1 MHGLLRH
8 IEGVQVIARVGRLGA
23 ARLTALVVLLAL
35 AVLLAAHWTAPALA
49 ADGLPPGPAWAKGKK
64 VHFYPAEPHNPRR
77 VGGAVR
83 LGAAGG
89 VGRASSANVAPLTS
103 SPPRLVYHGGTIQN
117 EPHLMLVFLGQEWE
131 NGSALSL
138 RLEVEAT
145 AESLPGSRYQE
156 ILTQYSGLEGPIS
169 SPLSD
174 FPVIEKYYV
183 KRPITTK
190 ITNYAARQA
199 AQEVIQQTGGTE
211 KTDTTYVILPA
222 PGTVEVANRTCGFHE
237 EYGSNEAGPSIA
249 AIMDTEER
257 IGCAGVPQTITHE
270 YAESVTDPNGVSG
283 WNTGQGVGS
292 DEIGDICNSL
302 GPGRL
307 ANGARVAY
315 LWDDS
320 KNACEVE
327 DSNPGSLPIGPYAE
341 GSHRN
346 PSLEGATNL
355 TPESETV
362 ETAIYPCNLQAHYY
376 FEYGTTAAYGSKTA
390 ESVVPAAW
398 GAVKVSATI
407 TGLQHSIPYHWRV
420 VVKTS
425 HGTAEGVDHEFTIP
439 YYVEIKERG
448 ATNVGLSEAT
458 LNGEVQPVGVEAKY
472 YFEYGTTEAYG
483 SRTAEASAGSGN
495 AFVEASAVL
504 TGLELGTIYHYRL
517 VASSSRGTTVGEDQ
531 RFETHGGKPVV
542 TTSPTRFRRYT
553 EAGLGATVDAKG
565 VPTTFYFEYGT
576 TAAYGHLTEEESLVE
591 AGAGEEGAT
600 INGLE
605 PVTAYH
611 FRIVATNSY
620 GTSYGA
626 DESFS
631 TREEPLAETGVP
643 SAVGYETAVL
653 SGAINPHGT
662 NTGYYFEYGTSQTY
676 GEETPEVA
684 VGSGTSDIQAA
695 QAVSHLAQDTTYHFR
710 LVAATLYGNIYGA
723 DHVFVTGTKP
733 LVQTNAP
740 TGIGSTEA
748 TFSGTLNPYGA
759 QASYYF
765 EYGLT
770 SGYGL
775 STAQVSAGSGSS
787 DVEASQTISELSP
800 GTTYHYRVVA
810 VFGSVKQYGNEMTFT
825 TPAPL
830 VEPIVPAPLVEA
842 IVPAPFP
849 NETPLP
855 PAPHK
860 TPSPPLV
867 QHPSQSAARWR
878 EGSQLA
884 HISRRKTPTGTIFSF
899 SLNERAAVT
908 FGFIQVL
915 PQGGHNCLAKTN
927 NKTQRKNCNITVT
940 RGMLSFTGHSGA
952 NNVAFAGRISRTN
965 KLKPGRYEL
974 TITATDSTGQ
984 RSAPVSLSFTIVK

>member
-1 MHGLLRH
+1 VVGVGKRDAGEPDKRAPVGLRRAH
-8 IEGVQVIARVGRLGA
+8 PRAHWRMF
-23 ARLTALVVLLAL
+23 ALLLAL
-35 AVLLAAHWTAPALA
+35 VMLSGAQRTAAALA
-49 ADGLPPGPAWAKGKK
+49 ADGLPPGVPVPSWAKGKR
-64 VHFYPAEPHNPRR
+64 VHFDLAEPHNPRR
-77 VGGAVR
+77 IGGDVR

-89 VGRASSANVAPLTS
+89 VVAASSAKVAPLTS

-131 NGSALSL
+131 SGSALSL
-138 RLEVEAT
+138 RHELEAT
-145 AESLPGSRYQE
+145 AESLPGSKYQE

-190 ITNYAARQA
+190 ITSYAARQA
-199 AQEVIQQTGGTE
+199 AQEVIQQTGGAE
-211 KTDTTYVILPA
+211 KTDTTYAILPA
-222 PGTVEVANRTCGFHE
+222 PGTIEVESRTCGFHE

-257 IGCAGVPQTITHE
+257 IGCGTPTQALTHE

-292 DEIGDICNSL
+292 DEIGDICNGL
-302 GPGRL
+302 GAGRL

-327 DSNPGSLPIGPYAE
+327 DGTPGSLPIGPYAQ

-346 PSLEGATNL
+346 PSLEGSTNL
-355 TPESETV
+355 TPESEV
-362 ETAIYPCNLQAHYY
+362 LETSIYPCDLEAHYY
-376 FEYGTTAAYGSKTA
+376 FEYGPTETYGSKTA
-390 ESVVPAAW
+390 ESAVPAKW
-398 GAVKVSATI
+398 GGVKVSVTVA
-407 TGLQHSIPYHWRV
+407 GLQHSTPYHWRV

-483 SRTAEASAGSGN
+483 SRTSEASAGSGN
-495 AFVEASAVL
+495 AFVEVSAVL
-504 TGLELGTIYHYRL
+504 SGLQLGTIYHYRL
-517 VASSSRGTTVGEDQ
+517 VASSSRGTTVGADQ

-542 TTSPTRFRRYT
+542 ETSHTRFVRYT
-553 EAGLGATVDAKG
+553 EARLGATVDAKG

-576 TAAYGHLTEEESLVE
+576 TAAYGHLTEEESLE
-591 AGAGEEGAT
+591 EDRAEEEGAT
-600 INGLE
+600 ISGLE
-605 PVTAYH
+605 PATVYH

-631 TREEPLAETGVP
+631 THKEPLVETGAP
-643 SAVGYETAVL
+643 SAVGYETATL
-653 SGAINPHGT
+653 NGAINPHGT
-662 NTGYYFEYGTSQTY
+662 KTGYYFEYGTSQAY
-676 GEETPEVA
+676 GEATAEVNA
-684 VGSGTSDIQAA
+684 GLGTSEIQIA
-695 QAVSHLAQDTTYHFR
+695 QTVSHLAQDTTYHFR
-710 LVAATLYGNIYGA
+710 LVATTLYGNFYGA

-733 LVQTNAP
+733 LVQTNVP
-740 TGIGSTEA
+740 KGVGSTEA
-748 TFSGTLNPYGA
+748 TFTGTLNPYGA

-775 STAQVSAGSGSS
+775 TTAQVNVGAGSGN
-787 DVEASQTISELSP
+787 VEASQAVAELSP
-800 GTTYHYRVVA
+800 GVTYHYRLVA
-810 VFGSVKQYGNEMTFT
+810 VFGSVKQYGSEITFAT
-825 TPAPL
+825 MPLAPI
-830 VEPIVPAPLVEA
+830 VEPIGPALPATPLSPPTTPLSPPTKAAAPASPTPDGPTRLGVSLHVAQHGNSLLVSLGLDGTAARVEVDA
-842 IVPAPFP
+842 IVPGAQLGKAKSRGHRVSVVLARTVRI
-849 NETPLP
+849 NVE
-855 PAPHK
+855 
-860 TPSPPLV
+860 V
-867 QHPSQSAARWR
+867 GQSK
-878 EGSQLA
+878 L
-884 HISRRKTPTGTIFSF
+884 
-899 SLNERAAVT
+899 
-908 FGFIQVL
+908 VL
-915 PQGGHNCLAKTN
+915 PLDLQGRRALRHRRRMTL
-927 NKTQRKNCNITVT
+927 TVT
-940 RGMLSFTGHSGA
+940 VTVTSSGGERQTTARTLALS
-952 NNVAFAGRISRTN
+952 V
-965 KLKPGRYEL
+965 
-974 TITATDSTGQ
+974 
-984 RSAPVSLSFTIVK
+984 